1 MKTNVKLRILA
12 AGLVAIFL
20 MSCSSHNYAR
30 KCNGKK
36 GVKTNMGVL

>member
-1 MKTNVKLRILA
+1 MKTDGKIRILA
-12 AGLVAIFL
+12 AGLVVIFL
-20 MSCSSHNYAR
+20 VGCSSHQYAR